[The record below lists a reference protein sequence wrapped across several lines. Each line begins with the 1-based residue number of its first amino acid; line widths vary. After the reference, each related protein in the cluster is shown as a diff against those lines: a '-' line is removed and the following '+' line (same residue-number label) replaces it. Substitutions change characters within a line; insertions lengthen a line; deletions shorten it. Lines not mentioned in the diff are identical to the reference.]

1 MCPCKCDPMNENL
14 TGFTMMRFIGKPNGV
29 YMKGAPGRFR
39 QGEVY
44 RVPWIYA
51 KMAYWEPL
59 DPIPELK
66 VPPPSEEELNI
77 GAFIAPV
84 ENMVL
89 SEPESEEERLVRNE
103 TESLGDGILGENGI
117 VPKRRRSK
125 VA

>member
-1 MCPCKCDPMNENL
+1 
-14 TGFTMMRFIGKPNGV
+14 
-29 YMKGAPGRFR
+29 MKGAPGNYQQGSVHLVPVGYRF
-39 QGEVY
+39 Y
-44 RVPWIYA
+44 
-51 KMAYWEPL
+51 AYWEPL

-66 VPPPSEEELNI
+66 VPPPTEEELNI
-77 GAFIAPV
+77 GAFIAPT
-84 ENMVL
+84 ENVVL